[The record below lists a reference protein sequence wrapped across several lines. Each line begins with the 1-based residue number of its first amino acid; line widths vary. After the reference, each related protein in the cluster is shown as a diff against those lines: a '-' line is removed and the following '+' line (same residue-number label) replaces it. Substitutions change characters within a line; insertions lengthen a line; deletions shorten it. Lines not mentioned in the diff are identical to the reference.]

1 MTKKRIQSVLKHALM
16 IALCLAVVLPFFMV
30 LINSFKTKS
39 EAARMSLSLPTEWM
53 FSNYVEVIEKGKQ
66 KQNQ

>member
-30 LINSFKTKS
+30 LINSFK
-39 EAARMSLSLPTEWM
+39 R
-53 FSNYVEVIEKGKQ
+53 
-66 KQNQ
+66 